1 MRLLVSPRANPAV
14 SPRSLLLTGIVGLR
28 WVGTA
33 FTPANRDVC
42 TWPAGSGLVG
52 WTVLLLLPQADNTK
66 KPTSARLISLAA
78 PWSTQRAL
86 NHCVD
91 SSLPSLN
98 AVSPVVHNQL
108 KDCLAP
114 CLPHCRHSKLN
125 LVVFSPY
132 FSSPNSFV
140 WVFFFGRSGVNT
152 YSFQAPLWPPRSAA
166 QHSTWIRGCWRRPL
180 TYGPPLN
187 LCLQIATTS
196 YMIVLSIFPFKLI

>member
-132 FSSPNSFV
+132 FSFPNSFV
-140 WVFFFGRSGVNT
+140 WVFFWKVWCEHMLFSSPIMAST
-152 YSFQAPLWPPRSAA
+152 QRSAA
-166 QHSTWIRGCWRRPL
+166 QH
-180 TYGPPLN
+180 LN
-187 LCLQIATTS
+187 KRLLEETTHLWPAFKFVFTNC
-196 YMIVLSIFPFKLI
+196 YHLIHDCFKYISI

>member
-140 WVFFFGRSGVNT
+140 WVFFFLEGLVWTHTLFKPHYG
-152 YSFQAPLWPPRSAA
+152 LHAA
-166 QHSTWIRGCWRRPL
+166 QRSTAPE
-180 TYGPPLN
+180 
-187 LCLQIATTS
+187 
-196 YMIVLSIFPFKLI
+196 